1 MFAIAFI
8 LYRITTCFKRIMTN
22 AGAKLQNKYEIFL
35 RSTEKFSFLTIIFS
49 YTSFSPQ
56 SNRNRP
62 CWCRFLGF
70 SSLEFP
76 FLFRLDLLAGTAVEL
91 SSVILLLFSCSSHVR
106 PFPVILSEVCS
117 SLLPWRLWLMSS
129 ISSILNVLLRESAW
143 LAETSCIASFTCEPC
158 AIVLC
163 RPPSYLPFS
172 GEASHTYFFRR
183 KVSASRILQV
193 PGSLFPEFFQKLFA
207 VCRAS
212 KKNCSWPRG
221 EIIR

>member
-1 MFAIAFI
+1 MAIS
-8 LYRITTCFKRIMTN
+8 L
-22 AGAKLQNKYEIFL
+22 
-35 RSTEKFSFLTIIFS
+35 
-49 YTSFSPQ
+49 Q

-62 CWCRFLGF
+62 CWCRAAAFLVFFF
-70 SSLEFP
+70 SGVSLS
-76 FLFRLDLLAGTAVEL
+76 LQARLIGWHRSWV
-91 SSVILLLFSCSSHVR
+91 VFCYPPPFSCSSHVR
-106 PFPVILSEVCS
+106 LLLVILSEVCF

-163 RPPSYLPFS
+163 RPPSSLSFP

-193 PGSLFPEFFQKLFA
+193 PSSLFPEFFQKLFA

-212 KKNCSWPRG
+212 NKNFSKPRG